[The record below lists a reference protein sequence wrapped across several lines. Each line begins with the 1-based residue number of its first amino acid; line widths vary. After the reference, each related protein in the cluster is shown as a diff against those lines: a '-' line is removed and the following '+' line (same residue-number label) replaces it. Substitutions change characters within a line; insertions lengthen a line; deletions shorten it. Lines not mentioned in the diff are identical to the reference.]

1 VKRALAVPA
10 LVTAAAVTGA
20 VVTVAVRGGAAA
32 PATAAPPPPSTATVV
47 RTNLATTVLTEG
59 TLGYAATQPIVN
71 QLTGTYTWMPGV
83 GSRIRPGRPLYRVD
97 NLPVVLMRGG
107 TPAWRPFLLG
117 MAGGPDVREL
127 QANLIAL
134 GFAAGLLSAASGQFD
149 LSTLYAVE
157 RWQLA
162 NGYRVTG
169 QIALGQVV
177 FLPSAILVGAPNAAP
192 GQAATPGQQ
201 PYQAT
206 TDQRTVT
213 VPLNPDLPTVRVG
226 EPISIVLPSN
236 ATTRGTAVAIGPA
249 PAAASSGTS
258 GGSDSSGGSGNAD
271 TSGDSTTPSAGA
283 TDMLT
288 VRPDQPGATGTED
301 GVPVQVSLPT
311 QTVSGVLAVPVTAL
325 LALSGG
331 GYGVEIVTATRA
343 DRLVGV
349 QTGIF
354 AGGQVAISG
363 PGVTAGTKV
372 VVAQ

>member
-32 PATAAPPPPSTATVV
+32 PAAAAPPPPSTATVV

-59 TLGYAATQPIVN
+59 TLGYAPTQPIVN
-71 QLTGTYTWMPGV
+71 QIAGTYTWLPAV
-83 GSRIRPGRPLYRVD
+83 GSRIRAGRALYRVD
-97 NLPVVLMRGG
+97 NLPIVLMRGG

-117 MAGGPDVREL
+117 MTGGPDVREL

-134 GFAAGLLSAASGQFD
+134 GYAAGLLSAPSGQFD

-162 NGYRVTG
+162 NGYPVTG
-169 QIALGQVV
+169 EITLGQVV
-177 FLPSAILVGAPNAAP
+177 FLPSAILVGAQNAAP

-206 TDQRTVT
+206 TDQRTIT
-213 VPLNPDLPTVRVG
+213 VPLNPNLPTVHSG
-226 EPISIVLPSN
+226 EAVSIVLPSS
-236 ATTRGTAVAIGPA
+236 ATTPGTAVAIGPA
-249 PAAASSGTS
+249 PAAP
-258 GGSDSSGGSGNAD
+258 SSGGSGGSGGSGSAD
-271 TSGDSTTPSAGA
+271 TSGGSTTPSAGA
-283 TDMLT
+283 TGMLT
-288 VRPDQPGATGTED
+288 VRPDRPGDTGTGD

-311 QTVSGVLAVPVTAL
+311 QSVSGVLAVPVTAL

-331 GYGVEIVTATRA
+331 GYGVEIVTGSGA

-363 PGVTAGTKV
+363 PGIAAGTKV

>member
-1 VKRALAVPA
+1 MRRALAVPA

-32 PATAAPPPPSTATVV
+32 PAAAAPPPPSTATVV

-59 TLGYAATQPIVN
+59 TLGYAPARPIVN
-71 QLTGTYTWMPGV
+71 QITGTYTWLPAV
-83 GSRIRPGRPLYRVD
+83 GSRIRAGRPLYRVD

-107 TPAWRPFLLG
+107 TPAWRPFALG
-117 MAGGPDVREL
+117 MTDGPDVREL

-134 GFAAGLLSAASGQFD
+134 GYAAGLLRAPSGHFD

-162 NGYRVTG
+162 NGYPETG
-169 QIALGQVV
+169 ETDLGRLV
-177 FLPSAILVGAPNAAP
+177 FLPSAILVGAQNVAP

-206 TDQRTVT
+206 TDRRIVT
-213 VPLNPDLPTVRVG
+213 VPLNPNLPTVRVG
-226 EPISIVLPSN
+226 EAVSVVLPSN
-236 ATTRGTAVAIGPA
+236 ATTPGTAVAIGPA
-249 PAAASSGTS
+249 PAAPGS
-258 GGSDSSGGSGNAD
+258 GGSTGGSTDSSNGN
-271 TSGDSTTPSAGA
+271 SAGTTSASA
-283 TDMLT
+283 TDVLT
-288 VRPDQPGATGTED
+288 VRPDRPGATGTGD
-301 GVPVQVSLPT
+301 GVPVQVSLAT
-311 QTVSGVLAVPVTAL
+311 QSVSGVLAIPVTAL
-325 LALSGG
+325 LALAGG
-331 GYGVEIVTATRA
+331 GYGVEIVTGPGT

-354 AGGQVAISG
+354 AGGEVAIAG
-363 PGVTAGTKV
+363 PGIAAGTKV